1 MATEIIEK
9 EEVDIEKRLQY
20 LQNKIEFY
28 REKIKKGEK
37 KYIKDLVELR
47 REFKKLAK
55 QKMESLSAW
64 ERVQLARH
72 PKRPHTIDY
81 IQNIFT
87 DFVELHGDRRFGDDK
102 AIIAGF
108 AFFEGKPVAVIG
120 HEKGR
125 DTKEKIERNFG
136 MPHPEGYR
144 KALRVMKLAEKFKRP
159 IFTFIDTPG
168 AFPGIGAEE
177 RGQSE
182 AIAENLMV
190 MGDLKTPIIATI
202 IGEGGSGGAL
212 ALGVADRILMLE
224 NAIYS
229 VISPEGCA
237 AILYKSQEKAPVA
250 AENLK
255 ITAYDLKKLGVIDM
269 IVKEPLGG
277 AHLQPK
283 KMFRHLKRALRI
295 DLKCLSRIPIE
306 ELVEKRKKKFLSM
319 GKFIEKKK

>member
-1 MATEIIEK
+1 M
-9 EEVDIEKRLQY
+9 DIEQELQK
-20 LQNKIEFY
+20 LSNRIEFL

-37 KYIKDLVELR
+37 HRIPELVELR
-47 REFKKLAK
+47 RKFKKLAR
-55 QKMESLSAW
+55 QKMSSLSAW
-64 ERVQLARH
+64 EKVQLARH

-87 DFVELHGDRRFGDDK
+87 DFIELHGDRKYGDDK

-108 AFFEGKPVAVIG
+108 AYFEGEPVAVIG

-144 KALRVMKLAEKFKRP
+144 KAIRVMKLAEKFRRP
-159 IFTFIDTPG
+159 ILTFIDTPG
-168 AFPGIGAEE
+168 AFPGVGAEE
-177 RGQSE
+177 RGQSQ
-182 AIAENLMV
+182 AIAESLMI
-190 MGDLKTPIIATI
+190 MGELKVPIIATV

-212 ALGVADRILMLE
+212 ALGVADRVLMLE
-224 NAIYS
+224 NAVYS

-237 AILYKSQEKAPVA
+237 AILFKSQENAPQA
-250 AENLK
+250 AESLK
-255 ITAYDLKKLGVIDM
+255 ITAEHLKKLKVIDE

-283 KMFRHLKRALRI
+283 KMYRLLKRTLRTNLRC
-295 DLKCLSRIPIE
+295 LKRISTSK
-306 ELVEKRKKKFLSM
+306 LVKKRQEKFYSI
-319 GKFIEKKK
+319 GIFQEA

>member
-1 MATEIIEK
+1 MATEVIEK

>member
-1 MATEIIEK
+1 MAVETEK
-9 EEVDIEKRLQY
+9 ENNLDIEMRLHY
-20 LQNKIEFY
+20 LQNKIEFL
-28 REKIKKGEK
+28 REKVKKGEK
-37 KYIKDLVELR
+37 HRLSELVELR
-47 REFKKLAK
+47 REFKDLARK
-55 QKMESLSAW
+55 KMSSLSAW
-64 ERVQLARH
+64 EKVQLARH

-87 DFVELHGDRRFGDDK
+87 DFVELHGDRKFGDDK

-108 AFFEGKPVAVIG
+108 AFFEGEPVVVIG

-144 KALRVMKLAEKFKRP
+144 KAVRVMKLAEKFRRP
-159 IFTFIDTPG
+159 VITFIDTPG
-168 AFPGIGAEE
+168 AFPGVGAEE
-177 RGQSE
+177 RGQSQ
-182 AIAENLMV
+182 AIAESLMV
-190 MGDLKTPIIATI
+190 MGSLKVPIIATV

-237 AILYKSQEKAPVA
+237 AILFKSQEKAPQA
-250 AENLK
+250 AESLK
-255 ITAYDLKKLGVIDM
+255 ITAEDLKKLGVIDE

-277 AHLQPK
+277 AHLQPN
-283 KMFRHLKRALRI
+283 KMYRLLKRALRTNLRC
-295 DLKCLSRIPIE
+295 LKRIPVK
-306 ELVEKRKKKFLSM
+306 ELVEKRQQKFYSM
-319 GKFIEKKK
+319 GIYQE